1 MFQRQPWCSRCRCSR
16 GSHGCS
22 SGSHGVLEVVMG
34 VPEAAMGVPEAAMGV
49 PDCSGKEMERKEKP
63 KN

>member
-1 MFQRQPWCSRCRCSR
+1 M
-16 GSHGCS
+16 
-22 SGSHGVLEVVMG
+22 GVPEVAMG